1 MEKPGYPGT
10 QIERKEQHATEKKQA
25 ELQETVVSETKE
37 KKQTKLLRRRAQ
49 RKKRLLLRQRQK
61 RSLRRQ
67 LRQRRKSS
75 QGCERTC
82 GEKADEEG
90 ICRNDEE
97 GICQR
102 SKSDRR

>member
-1 MEKPGYPGT
+1 M
-10 QIERKEQHATEKKQA
+10 ATEKKQA

-37 KKQTKLLRRRAQ
+37 KKQTKTAKKASTTKKTSASKAETKAESEKAAKTTTEKAVGCRKNLRR
-49 RKKRLLLRQRQK
+49 KG
-61 RSLRRQ
+61 
-67 LRQRRKSS
+67 RRK
-75 QGCERTC
+75 
-82 GEKADEEG
+82 G